1 MEFRGVE
8 EQGELQRREDWMAAL
23 QDEKALLNEGIDQ
36 HHKFHFKILWL
47 GTSLVVQWLRLR
59 ISTAGRMDSIPGWVT

>member
-1 MEFRGVE
+1 M
-8 EQGELQRREDWMAAL
+8 LDCYDWMAAL

-47 GTSLVVQWLRLR
+47 GVVQWLRLR
-59 ISTAGRMDSIPGWVT
+59 ISTAGSMGSIPGWVI